1 MNKKV
6 RWTALPLAAATAVL
20 GLTIGVSQTSF
31 AAPAKSVKSVYKVG
45 IVSEVSGLYSSYVA
59 EWTAGVKIGL
69 NYATKG
75 TNTVNGHKIK
85 LTTEDDAD
93 SSTTAVTDFKSL
105 VGAGYKIIGGT
116 ADSGIADALTP
127 LAAQN
132 KVLYISGAAAADE
145 VTGANR
151 YTFRSGRQT
160 YQDVQTAA
168 SYVKALG
175 KGKKIVVLG
184 QDYSFGQS
192 YVTDATKAFASLGDT
207 VTPVLVPLTTTDF
220 TATALQVQQDSPDI
234 LFMAWAGGTIVPLIQ
249 DLGANGVL
257 ASAHVVTGLANIA
270 TYPFFGAVGQSFN
283 YLSLYTYQS
292 PHNAANNFLIQQMA
306 KQNKSVPDLFTADGF
321 VWGQM
326 VVRAL
331 ASGQGTN
338 VNNMI
343 KGLAGWTF
351 HAPKGLQT
359 IRVSDHAMLQPM
371 FQVQLV
377 KAVTGVFQP
386 VTLGTLSAKTT
397 APPVDAHFSK

>member
-1 MNKKV
+1 MKRTV

-20 GLTIGVSQTSF
+20 GMTIGLGQTSF
-31 AAPAKSVKSVYKVG
+31 AAPAKAYKVG
-45 IVSEVSGLYSSYVA
+45 IVTEKTGLYSSYIS
-59 EWTAGVKIGL
+59 EWMNGVTIGL

-75 TNTVNGHKIK
+75 TNEVNGHKIK
-85 LTTEDDAD
+85 LTIEDDSD
-93 SSTTAVTDFKSL
+93 NPTTAVTDFKSL

-116 ADSGIADALTP
+116 GDSGIADVLTP

-132 KVLYISGAAAADE
+132 KVIYISGAAAGDE
-145 VTGANR
+145 LTGANR

-175 KGKKIVVLG
+175 TGKKIVVLG

-234 LFMAWAGGTIVPLIQ
+234 LFLAWAGGTIVPLIQ
-249 DLGANGVL
+249 DLGANGTL
-257 ASAHVVTGLANIA
+257 TSSHVVTGLANIA

-283 YLSLYTYQS
+283 YISLYTYQS
-292 PHNAANNFLIQQMA
+292 PHNPVNNYLIAQMA
-306 KQNKSVPDLFTADGF
+306 KKYKSVPDLFTADGF
-321 VWGQM
+321 VWAQM

-331 ASGQGTN
+331 QTGQGSN

-343 KGLAGWTF
+343 KGLANWTF
-351 HAPKGLQT
+351 NAPKGVQT
-359 IRVSDHAMLQPM
+359 IRTSDHAMLQPM
-371 FQVQLV
+371 FQVQLAKTV
-377 KAVTGVFQP
+377 AGVFQP
-386 VTLGTLSAKTT
+386 VTLGTLSAKVT
-397 APPVDAHFSK
+397 APPVSAHFSK